1 MSLKDMDTHLLVSA
15 LITAASIGDLKSAA
29 QTVWEILDLA
39 PDQEAKAIY
48 LLAVHVGVA
57 HARACTLVEDVL
69 TDLGITGEFPTP
81 ETFRQ
86 KITEEILSYSE
97 L

>member
-1 MSLKDMDTHLLVSA
+1 VSLKDVDTHFLVSA
-15 LITAASIGDLKSAA
+15 LITAASIGDTKSAA
-29 QTVWEILDLA
+29 QTACEIMELEPPQL
-39 PDQEAKAIY
+39 AKAIY

-57 HARACTLVEDVL
+57 HARACDLVQRVL
-69 TDLGITGEFPTP
+69 TDHGMTGEFPTP

-86 KITEEILSYSE
+86 KIAEEIISYSE

>member
-15 LITAASIGDLKSAA
+15 LITATSIGETKEAA
-29 QTVWEILDLA
+29 ETIWEILALH
-39 PDQEAKAIY
+39 PSQQAKAIY

-57 HARACTLVEDVL
+57 HARACELVEMVL
-69 TDLGITGEFPTP
+69 TDHGLTGEFPTP
-81 ETFRQ
+81 ETFRR
-86 KITEEILSYSE
+86 KIAEEIISYSE